1 MRKLL
6 LLIFFFFEKVVI
18 IDGYKFSFHS
28 SKVFVSYVH
37 KKKCTKNKRSGL
49 VEQIGISLC
58 GVKEKKIRDGRGRNL
73 QIHKRFS
80 SGRWWKGG
88 GFVFRGHTGGI
99 LGSV

>member
-1 MRKLL
+1 MINFILFLLDVSFNQMRKLL

-58 GVKEKKIRDGRGRNL
+58 GVKEKKIRDG
-73 QIHKRFS
+73 
-80 SGRWWKGG
+80 
-88 GFVFRGHTGGI
+88 
-99 LGSV
+99 